1 MAERVKLAVDGAIAA
16 TAIASPLWL
25 QYVQSVGTATIVLIG
40 VIGAV
45 VRLVIIW
52 REYKRG

>member
-25 QYVQSVGTATIVLIG
+25 QYVQSIGTATIVLIG
-40 VIGAV
+40 VVGAV
-45 VRLVIIW
+45 IRLIIVW
-52 REYKRG
+52 REYKKG